1 MVRSNVLKSNKNFL
15 EGVASKFGIP
25 LYFWHD
31 MGINCPQ
38 CVPKYN
44 YYSKIS
50 NIINMLFTIER
61 CYSTRSR
68 QIVVAWCINWGVIFI
83 KKLEYFLRD

>member
-1 MVRSNVLKSNKNFL
+1 MYGKDNISKSNKKFL

-38 CVPKYN
+38 CVPSYDFFDKN
-44 YYSKIS
+44 ASV
-50 NIINMLFTIER
+50 INVLFTIER
-61 CYSTRSR
+61 C
-68 QIVVAWCINWGVIFI
+68 
-83 KKLEYFLRD
+83 

>member
-1 MVRSNVLKSNKNFL
+1 MYGKEQCFKSNKNFL

-38 CVPKYN
+38 YVPNKGLN
-44 YYSKIS
+44 VEMLSV
-50 NIINMLFTIER
+50 INKLFTIEG
-61 CYSTRSR
+61 C
-68 QIVVAWCINWGVIFI
+68 
-83 KKLEYFLRD
+83 